1 MIEISNL
8 SKHFFIGEKRIDV
21 LRELNLS
28 VKKDKI
34 TVILGRSG
42 CGKTTLLRLITGLE
56 SISQGEIK
64 FKEQA
69 KIGFVF
75 QEPRLMPFLNVY
87 ENIVFPL
94 KKNEIEPEKIG
105 SLISMIGLS
114 DFKFAAVS
122 QLSGG
127 MSSRVSLARVLA
139 YEANLILMDEP
150 FAALDAFTRASMQAE
165 ILKIKAGKTI
175 LFVTHNIDEAL
186 FLADEI
192 ILLEKGGIKSNYD
205 LSNLARPRD
214 LLSEELI
221 AIKRKILSEIYA
233 NKMIIK
239 TKMKQKII

>member
-8 SKHFFIGEKRIDV
+8 SKHFFIHGKRIDV
-21 LRELNLS
+21 LKELNLS
-28 VKKDKI
+28 VKKDNI

-42 CGKTTLLRLITGLE
+42 CGKTTLLRLIAGLE
-56 SISQGEIK
+56 SVSLGEIK
-64 FKEQA
+64 FKEPA

-75 QEPRLMPFLNVY
+75 QEARLMPFLNVY
-87 ENIVFPL
+87 ENIVFAL
-94 KKNEIEPEKIG
+94 KKHEIEPAKID

-139 YEANLILMDEP
+139 YKAKLILMDEP

-214 LLSEELI
+214 LLSDELI
-221 AIKRKILSEIYA
+221 AVKRKILSEI
-233 NKMIIK
+233 
-239 TKMKQKII
+239 

>member
-1 MIEISNL
+1 MIEILNL

-28 VKKDKI
+28 IKKDKI

-42 CGKTTLLRLITGLE
+42 CGKTTLLRLIAGLE
-56 SISQGEIK
+56 SVSLGEIK

-94 KKNEIEPEKIG
+94 KKYEIEAEKIN

-165 ILKIKAGKTI
+165 ILKIQASKTI

-192 ILLEKGGIKSNYD
+192 ILLEKGGIKSNYE

-221 AIKRKILSEIYA
+221 AIKRKILSEI
-233 NKMIIK
+233 
-239 TKMKQKII
+239 

>member
-8 SKHFFIGEKRIDV
+8 SKHFFINGKRIDV

-28 VKKDKI
+28 IKKDKI

-42 CGKTTLLRLITGLE
+42 CGKTTLLRLIAGLE
-56 SISQGEIK
+56 SVSLGEIK
-64 FKEQA
+64 FK
-69 KIGFVF
+69 
-75 QEPRLMPFLNVY
+75 EPRLMPFLNVY

-94 KKNEIEPEKIG
+94 KKHGIEAAKIDA
-105 SLISMIGLS
+105 LISMIGLS

-221 AIKRKILSEIYA
+221 AIKRKILSEI
-233 NKMIIK
+233 
-239 TKMKQKII
+239 

>member
-8 SKHFFIGEKRIDV
+8 SKHFFIHGKKIEV
-21 LRELNLS
+21 LKELNLS

-42 CGKTTLLRLITGLE
+42 CGKTTLLRLIAGLE
-56 SISQGEIK
+56 SVSLGEIK

-69 KIGFVF
+69 RIGFVF
-75 QEPRLMPFLNVY
+75 QEARLMPFLNVY
-87 ENIVFPL
+87 ENIVFAL
-94 KKNEIEPEKIG
+94 KKQEIEPAKID

-139 YEANLILMDEP
+139 YKANLILMDEP

-165 ILKIKAGKTI
+165 ILKIQAGKTI

-214 LLSEELI
+214 LLSGELI
-221 AIKRKILSEIYA
+221 AIKRKILSEI
-233 NKMIIK
+233 
-239 TKMKQKII
+239 

>member
-8 SKHFFIGEKRIDV
+8 SKHFFIHSKKIEV
-21 LRELNLS
+21 LKELNLS

-42 CGKTTLLRLITGLE
+42 CGKTTLLRLIAGLE
-56 SISQGEIK
+56 SVSLGEIK

-69 KIGFVF
+69 RIGFVF
-75 QEPRLMPFLNVY
+75 QEARLMPFLNVY
-87 ENIVFPL
+87 ENIVFAL
-94 KKNEIEPEKIG
+94 KKQEIEPAKID

-186 FLADEI
+186 FLADDI

-214 LLSEELI
+214 LLSGELI
-221 AIKRKILSEIYA
+221 AIKRKILSEI
-233 NKMIIK
+233 
-239 TKMKQKII
+239 

>member
-28 VKKDKI
+28 IKKDKI

-42 CGKTTLLRLITGLE
+42 CGKTTLLRLVAGLE

-75 QEPRLMPFLNVY
+75 QEARLMPFLNVY

-94 KKNEIEPEKIG
+94 KKQEIEPAKIDA
-105 SLISMIGLS
+105 LISMIGLS

-165 ILKIKAGKTI
+165 ILKIQAAKTI
-175 LFVTHNIDEAL
+175 IFVTHNIDEAL

-192 ILLEKGGIKSNYD
+192 ILLEKGGIKSSYD

-214 LLSEELI
+214 LLSDELI
-221 AIKRKILSEIYA
+221 AIKRKILSEI
-233 NKMIIK
+233 
-239 TKMKQKII
+239 

>member
-28 VKKDKI
+28 IKKDKI

-42 CGKTTLLRLITGLE
+42 CGKTTLLRLIAGLE
-56 SISQGEIK
+56 CLNFGEIK

-75 QEPRLMPFLNVY
+75 QEARLMPFLNVY
-87 ENIVFPL
+87 ENIVFVL
-94 KKNEIEPEKIG
+94 KKQEIEPAKIEA
-105 SLISMIGLS
+105 LISMIGLG

-221 AIKRKILSEIYA
+221 AIKRKILSEI
-233 NKMIIK
+233 
-239 TKMKQKII
+239 

>member
-1 MIEISNL
+1 MIEILNL
-8 SKHFFIGEKRIDV
+8 SKHFFINDKRIDV
-21 LRELNLS
+21 LKELNLTI
-28 VKKDKI
+28 KKEKI

-42 CGKTTLLRLITGLE
+42 CGKTTLLRLIAGLE
-56 SISQGEIK
+56 GVSLGEIK

-87 ENIVFPL
+87 ENIVFAL
-94 KKNEIEPEKIG
+94 KKHEIDEVKIDR
-105 SLISMIGLS
+105 LISMIGLS

-165 ILKIKAGKTI
+165 ILKLQAGKTI
-175 LFVTHNIDEAL
+175 IFVTHNVDEAL
-186 FLADEI
+186 YLADEI
-192 ILLEKGGIKSNYD
+192 ILLEKGGTKSNYD
-205 LSNLARPRD
+205 LSNLAKPRD
-214 LLSEELI
+214 LLCDELI
-221 AIKRKILSEIYA
+221 NLKRKILSEI
-233 NKMIIK
+233 
-239 TKMKQKII
+239 

>member
-28 VKKDKI
+28 IKKDKI

-42 CGKTTLLRLITGLE
+42 CGKTTLLRLIAGLE
-56 SISQGEIK
+56 SVSQGEIK

-75 QEPRLMPFLNVY
+75 QEARLMPFLNVY
-87 ENIVFPL
+87 ENIVFVL
-94 KKNEIEPEKIG
+94 KKQEIEAEKID

-114 DFKFAAVS
+114 DFKFAAVL

-165 ILKIKAGKTI
+165 ILKIQAGKTI

-192 ILLEKGGIKSNYD
+192 ILLEKGGIKSNYE

-221 AIKRKILSEIYA
+221 AIKRKILSEI
-233 NKMIIK
+233 
-239 TKMKQKII
+239 

>member
-1 MIEISNL
+1 MIEILNL
-8 SKHFFIGEKRIDV
+8 SKHFFINGKRIDV
-21 LRELNLS
+21 LKELNLS
-28 VKKDKI
+28 IKKDKI

-42 CGKTTLLRLITGLE
+42 CGKTTLLRLIAGLE
-56 SISQGEIK
+56 GVSLGEIK

-87 ENIVFPL
+87 ENIVFAL
-94 KKNEIEPEKIG
+94 KKHEIDEVKIDR
-105 SLISMIGLS
+105 LISMIGLS
-114 DFKFAAVS
+114 EFKFAAVS

-165 ILKIKAGKTI
+165 ILKLQAGKTI
-175 LFVTHNIDEAL
+175 IFVTHNVDEAL
-186 FLADEI
+186 YLADEI
-192 ILLEKGGIKSNYD
+192 ILLEKGGMKSNYD

-214 LLSEELI
+214 LLCDELI
-221 AIKRKILSEIYA
+221 NLKRKILSEI
-233 NKMIIK
+233 
-239 TKMKQKII
+239 

>member
-21 LRELNLS
+21 LRELSLNI
-28 VKKDKI
+28 KKDKI

-42 CGKTTLLRLITGLE
+42 CGKTTLLRLIAGLE
-56 SISQGEIK
+56 SVSQGEIK

-94 KKNEIEPEKIG
+94 KKHEIEAEKIG

-139 YEANLILMDEP
+139 YKANLILMDEP

-165 ILKIKAGKTI
+165 ILKIQAGKTI

-192 ILLEKGGIKSNYD
+192 ILLEKGGIKSNYE

-221 AIKRKILSEIYA
+221 AIKRKILSEI
-233 NKMIIK
+233 
-239 TKMKQKII
+239 

>member
-8 SKHFFIGEKRIDV
+8 SKHFFIGERRIDV
-21 LRELNLS
+21 LRELSLNI
-28 VKKDKI
+28 KKDKI

-42 CGKTTLLRLITGLE
+42 CGKTTLLRLIAGLE
-56 SISQGEIK
+56 SVSLGEIK

-75 QEPRLMPFLNVY
+75 QEARLMPFLNVY

-94 KKNEIEPEKIG
+94 KKQEIEPAKIEA
-105 SLISMIGLS
+105 LISMIGLS

-165 ILKIKAGKTI
+165 ILKIQAGKTI

-192 ILLEKGGIKSNYD
+192 ILLEKGGIKSNYE
-205 LSNLARPRD
+205 LSNLAKPRD

-221 AIKRKILSEIYA
+221 AIKRKILSEI
-233 NKMIIK
+233 
-239 TKMKQKII
+239 

>member
-28 VKKDKI
+28 IKKDKI

-42 CGKTTLLRLITGLE
+42 CGKTTLLRLIAGLE

-87 ENIVFPL
+87 ENIVFAL
-94 KKNEIEPEKIG
+94 KKHEIDEVKIDR
-105 SLISMIGLS
+105 LISMIGLS

-165 ILKIKAGKTI
+165 ILKLQAGKTI
-175 LFVTHNIDEAL
+175 IFVTHNVDEAL
-186 FLADEI
+186 YLADEI
-192 ILLEKGGIKSNYD
+192 ILLEKGGMKSNYD
-205 LSNLARPRD
+205 LSNLAKPRD
-214 LLSEELI
+214 LLCDELI
-221 AIKRKILSEIYA
+221 NLKRKILSES
-233 NKMIIK
+233 
-239 TKMKQKII
+239 

>member
-8 SKHFFIGEKRIDV
+8 SKHFFIHGKKIDV
-21 LRELNLS
+21 LKELNLS

-42 CGKTTLLRLITGLE
+42 CGKTTLLRLVAGLE

-75 QEPRLMPFLNVY
+75 QEARLMPFLNVY
-87 ENIVFPL
+87 ENIVFAL
-94 KKNEIEPEKIG
+94 KKHEIEPAKID

-139 YEANLILMDEP
+139 YKANLILMDEP

-165 ILKIKAGKTI
+165 ILKIQAGKTI

-214 LLSEELI
+214 LLSSELI
-221 AIKRKILSEIYA
+221 AVKRKILSEI
-233 NKMIIK
+233 
-239 TKMKQKII
+239 

>member
-8 SKHFFIGEKRIDV
+8 SKHFYIGEKRIDV

-28 VKKDKI
+28 IKKDKI

-42 CGKTTLLRLITGLE
+42 CGKTTLLRLVAGLE

-75 QEPRLMPFLNVY
+75 QEARLMPFLNVY
-87 ENIVFPL
+87 ENIIFPL
-94 KKNEIEPEKIG
+94 KKQEIEPAKIEA
-105 SLISMIGLS
+105 LISMIGLS

-150 FAALDAFTRASMQAE
+150 FAALDAFTRASMQDE
-165 ILKIKAGKTI
+165 ILKIQAGKTI
-175 LFVTHNIDEAL
+175 IFVTHNIDEAL

-214 LLSEELI
+214 LLSGELI
-221 AIKRKILSEIYA
+221 AIKRKILSEI
-233 NKMIIK
+233 
-239 TKMKQKII
+239 

>member
-28 VKKDKI
+28 IKKDKI

-42 CGKTTLLRLITGLE
+42 CGKTTLLRLIAGLE
-56 SISQGEIK
+56 SVSLGEIK

-94 KKNEIEPEKIG
+94 KKHEIEAEKIG

-139 YEANLILMDEP
+139 YKAKLILMDEP

-214 LLSEELI
+214 LLSGELI
-221 AIKRKILSEIYA
+221 AVKRKILSEI
-233 NKMIIK
+233 
-239 TKMKQKII
+239 

>member
-1 MIEISNL
+1 MIEILNL
-8 SKHFFIGEKRIDV
+8 SKHFFINDKRIDV
-21 LRELNLS
+21 LKELNLS
-28 VKKDKI
+28 IKKDKI

-42 CGKTTLLRLITGLE
+42 CGKTTLLRLIAGLE
-56 SISQGEIK
+56 SVSLGEIN

-87 ENIVFPL
+87 ENIVFAL
-94 KKNEIEPEKIG
+94 KKHEIDEVKIDR
-105 SLISMIGLS
+105 LISMIGLN

-165 ILKIKAGKTI
+165 ILKLQTGKTI
-175 LFVTHNIDEAL
+175 IFVTHNVDEAL
-186 FLADEI
+186 YLADEI
-192 ILLEKGGIKSNYD
+192 ILLEKGGMKSSYD
-205 LSNLARPRD
+205 LSSLAKPRD
-214 LLSEELI
+214 LLCDKLI
-221 AIKRKILSEIYA
+221 NLKRKILS
-233 NKMIIK
+233 
-239 TKMKQKII
+239 KI

>member
-1 MIEISNL
+1 MIEILNL
-8 SKHFFIGEKRIDV
+8 SKHFFIHDKRIDV
-21 LRELNLS
+21 LKELNLS
-28 VKKDKI
+28 IKKDKI

-42 CGKTTLLRLITGLE
+42 CGKTTLLRLIAGLE
-56 SISQGEIK
+56 GVSLGEIN

-87 ENIVFPL
+87 ENIVFAL
-94 KKNEIEPEKIG
+94 KKHEIEPTKID

-165 ILKIKAGKTI
+165 ILKLQAGKTI
-175 LFVTHNIDEAL
+175 IFVTHNVDEAIY
-186 FLADEI
+186 LADEI
-192 ILLEKGGIKSNYD
+192 ILLEKGGMKSSYD

-214 LLSEELI
+214 LLCDELI
-221 AIKRKILSEIYA
+221 NLKRKILSEI
-233 NKMIIK
+233 
-239 TKMKQKII
+239 

>member
-8 SKHFFIGEKRIDV
+8 SKHFFIHGKKIEV
-21 LRELNLS
+21 LKELNLS

-42 CGKTTLLRLITGLE
+42 CGKTTLLRLIAGLE
-56 SISQGEIK
+56 SLSLGEIK
-64 FKEQA
+64 FKEPA

-75 QEPRLMPFLNVY
+75 QEARLMPFLNVY
-87 ENIVFPL
+87 ENIVFAL
-94 KKNEIEPEKIG
+94 KKHEIEPAKID

-139 YEANLILMDEP
+139 YKANLILMDEP

-165 ILKIKAGKTI
+165 ILKIQAGKTI

-214 LLSEELI
+214 LLSGELI
-221 AIKRKILSEIYA
+221 AIKRKILSEI
-233 NKMIIK
+233 
-239 TKMKQKII
+239 

>member
-1 MIEISNL
+1 MIEILNL
-8 SKHFFIGEKRIDV
+8 SKHFFINGKRIDV
-21 LRELNLS
+21 LKELDLS
-28 VKKDKI
+28 IKKDKI

-42 CGKTTLLRLITGLE
+42 CGKTTLLRLIAGLE
-56 SISQGEIK
+56 SVSLGEIN

-87 ENIVFPL
+87 ENIVFAL
-94 KKNEIEPEKIG
+94 KKHEIEPAKID

-165 ILKIKAGKTI
+165 ILKLQAGKTI
-175 LFVTHNIDEAL
+175 IFVTHNVDEAL
-186 FLADEI
+186 YLADEI
-192 ILLEKGGIKSNYD
+192 ILLEKGGIKSSYD
-205 LSNLARPRD
+205 LSNLAKPRD
-214 LLSEELI
+214 LLCDELI
-221 AIKRKILSEIYA
+221 NLKRKILSEI
-233 NKMIIK
+233 
-239 TKMKQKII
+239 

>member
-21 LRELNLS
+21 LRELSLNI
-28 VKKDKI
+28 KKDKI

-42 CGKTTLLRLITGLE
+42 CGKTTLLRLIAGLE
-56 SISQGEIK
+56 SVSLGEIK

-94 KKNEIEPEKIG
+94 KKHEIEAEKIG

-139 YEANLILMDEP
+139 YKANLILMDEP

-165 ILKIKAGKTI
+165 ILKIQAGKTI

-192 ILLEKGGIKSNYD
+192 ILLEKGGIKSNYE
-205 LSNLARPRD
+205 LSNLAKPRD

-221 AIKRKILSEIYA
+221 AIKRKILSEI
-233 NKMIIK
+233 
-239 TKMKQKII
+239 

>member
-1 MIEISNL
+1 MIEILNL
-8 SKHFFIGEKRIDV
+8 SKHFFIHDKRIDV
-21 LRELNLS
+21 LKELNLS
-28 VKKDKI
+28 IKKDKI

-42 CGKTTLLRLITGLE
+42 CGKTTLLRLIAGLE
-56 SISQGEIK
+56 GVSLGEIK

-87 ENIVFPL
+87 ENIVFAL
-94 KKNEIEPEKIG
+94 KKHEIDEVKIDR
-105 SLISMIGLS
+105 LISMIGLS

-165 ILKIKAGKTI
+165 ILKLQAGKTI
-175 LFVTHNIDEAL
+175 IFVTHNVDEAL
-186 FLADEI
+186 YLADEI
-192 ILLEKGGIKSNYD
+192 ILLEKGGTKSNYD
-205 LSNLARPRD
+205 LSNLAKPRD
-214 LLSEELI
+214 LLCDELI
-221 AIKRKILSEIYA
+221 NLKRKILSEI
-233 NKMIIK
+233 
-239 TKMKQKII
+239 

>member
-1 MIEISNL
+1 MIEILNL
-8 SKHFFIGEKRIDV
+8 SKHFFINDKRIDV
-21 LRELNLS
+21 LKELNLTI
-28 VKKDKI
+28 KKDKI

-42 CGKTTLLRLITGLE
+42 CGKTTLLRLIAGLE
-56 SISQGEIK
+56 GLSLGEIK

-87 ENIVFPL
+87 ENIVFAL
-94 KKNEIEPEKIG
+94 KKHEIDEAKIDR
-105 SLISMIGLS
+105 LISMIGLS

-165 ILKIKAGKTI
+165 ILKLQAGKTI
-175 LFVTHNIDEAL
+175 IFVTHNVDEAL
-186 FLADEI
+186 YLADEI
-192 ILLEKGGIKSNYD
+192 ILLEKGGMKSSYD
-205 LSNLARPRD
+205 LSNLAKPRD
-214 LLSEELI
+214 LLCDELI
-221 AIKRKILSEIYA
+221 NLKRKILSEI
-233 NKMIIK
+233 
-239 TKMKQKII
+239 